1 MKKYAMQFN
10 IKSNNYLC
18 LQIYAHFC
26 KKVFDILKMKY
37 SFFYLP
43 KEKKRI
49 TLLKSPHV
57 NKKSREQFEIKFLKV
72 LFQINSPI
80 GLNKL
85 NKLLLN
91 KPKVVSVNIKAV

>member
-1 MKKYAMQFN
+1 MKKRYQVT
-10 IKSNNYLC
+10 IKSTNGESLTFFKEFFSTV
-18 LQIYAHFC
+18 L
-26 KKVFDILKMKY
+26 KKAAISHTCV
-37 SFFYLP
+37 SLP
-43 KEKKRI
+43 IKKKRI

-57 NKKSREQFEIKFLKV
+57 NKKSREQFEIRLLKI

-91 KPKVVSVNIKAV
+91 KPKVVSVNVKAI

>member
-1 MKKYAMQFN
+1 MKKRYQVT
-10 IKSNNYLC
+10 IKSTNGESLTFFKEFFSAV
-18 LQIYAHFC
+18 L
-26 KKVFDILKMKY
+26 KKAAILHT
-37 SFFYLP
+37 FVNLP
-43 KEKKRI
+43 INKNRI

-57 NKKSREQFEIKFLKV
+57 NKKSREQLEIKYLKV

>member
-1 MKKYAMQFN
+1 MKKRYQVT
-10 IKSNNYLC
+10 IKSTNGESLTFFKNFP
-18 LQIYAHFC
+18 QF
-26 KKVFDILKMKY
+26 KKSCDYICVN
-37 SFFYLP
+37 LP
-43 KEKKRI
+43 IKKKRI

-72 LFQINSPI
+72 LFQINKSI

-91 KPKVVSVNIKAV
+91 KPKLFR